1 MRNIPPRCVYKT
13 TDSKIKFEEN
23 KRVIVFENPRHCVF
37 MRVQV
42 DGCAIKEGLRCD
54 NLLISEDESSE
65 YFVELKGTDIAHALQ
80 QLSVS
85 IERLGQNSSDRH
97 CYIVSTNQAPAFNTM
112 VQRAKQ
118 KFLKEYKS
126 ELLLKEKRLSVK
138 LN

>member
-1 MRNIPPRCVYKT
+1 MRNIPSRCAVKT

-23 KRVIVFENPRHCVF
+23 KRVIVFENPQRCIY

-54 NLLISEDESSE
+54 NLLISEDEVSE
-65 YFVELKGTDIAHALQ
+65 YFVELKGTDIAHALK

-126 ELLLKEKRLSVK
+126 ELRLKEKRLLVK